1 MKNIGI
7 FYGSST
13 GVCASLAQS
22 LSEKLGVNSQ
32 EVHDVSS
39 ANPEDVAKYD
49 VLFLGSSTWGCG
61 DLQDDWYG
69 FLDKLK
75 KQNLNGKTVCLFG
88 CGDAAMY
95 SDTFCDAMAHLKEG
109 LQGTGCVFAGNTVD
123 ADDYSYEGSASVEN
137 GCFIGLALDD
147 NNEPD
152 MHNARMDK
160 WIESLKS
167 VLN

>member
-1 MKNIGI
+1 MKSIGI

-13 GVCASLAQS
+13 GVCASLAKN
-22 LSEKLGVNSQ
+22 LAGKLGVNSQ
-32 EVHDVSS
+32 DVYDVSS
-39 ANPEDVAKYD
+39 SKAEDATRYE
-49 VLFLGSSTWGCG
+49 VLFLGSSTWGSG
-61 DLQDDWYG
+61 DLQDDWYD

-75 KQNLNGKTVCLFG
+75 QQNLSGKTVCLFG
-88 CGDAAMY
+88 CGDSAMY
-95 SDTFCDAMAHLKEG
+95 SDTFCDAMAQIKEG

-147 NNEPD
+147 NNEAD
-152 MHNARMDK
+152 LHDSRMDK

-167 VLN
+167 TLN